1 MAAVTAALAVD
12 ALHAG
17 WAGGPPVLR
26 NVSLTLAPGERVG
39 LVGPNGAGKT
49 SLFLAIAGVLAPS
62 AGAIRVAGMP
72 VRPGAFNPDV
82 ALVFQQSEDQLFC
95 PTVAEDVAFGARSLG
110 LSGSVLDARVARAL
124 DVCDLAHL
132 ADRPVHQ
139 LSGGEKKRAC
149 IAGALVMEPAL
160 MLLDEPSA
168 ALDLR
173 QRRRLIRLLEDL
185 PAAMLIAS
193 HDLDLVLDLCPRV
206 VLFDDGGVVADGRA
220 AAILAD
226 VSLMTAHGQ
235 EVPPRLADRAAG
247 PPDPRA

>member
-1 MAAVTAALAVD
+1 VSPALTVD
-12 ALHAG
+12 GLHAG

-26 NVSLTLAPGERVG
+26 GVSLSIAAGERIG

-62 AGAIRVAGMP
+62 AGAISVAGTP
-72 VRPGAFNPDV
+72 VRPGGFNPDV

-95 PTVAEDVAFGARSLG
+95 PTVAEDVAFGGRSLG
-110 LSGSVLDARVARAL
+110 LSGPELAARVARAL
-124 DVCDLAHL
+124 DVCDLASL

-173 QRRRLIRLLEDL
+173 QRRRLIRLLQDL

-193 HDLDLVLDLCPRV
+193 HDLDLVLDLCHRV
-206 VLFDDGGVVADGRA
+206 VLFDNGGVVADGCA
-220 AAILAD
+220 TAILGDAA
-226 VSLMTAHGQ
+226 LMAAHGQ
-235 EVPPRLADRAAG
+235 EVPPRLVGGAAARPG
-247 PPDPRA
+247 AAV